1 MVEGHLFLIVGN
13 SGSGKDSILE
23 WVKAN
28 WSCKAQLIIAERY
41 ITRPPAPETEKFIS
55 VTREEF
61 EKMDQSGHFSLKW
74 NSYDMWYGVP
84 REIVSKAK
92 DGALVIVNV
101 SRQIIDD
108 TRAKYPDMKV
118 IFVSVPVSILL
129 DRIKQRA
136 RESDSEIAARLDR
149 AKHNETLPG
158 ADFVVENTG
167 TVAEAGARLLA
178 YLEGI
183 CSAMHRA

>member
-1 MVEGHLFLIVGN
+1 MVEGCLFLIVGN
-13 SGSGKDSILE
+13 SGSGKDSILD
-23 WVKAN
+23 WVKAH
-28 WSCKAQLIIAERY
+28 WSCEKTDIIIAERY
-41 ITRPPAPETEKFIS
+41 ITRPPAPETEKFVS
-55 VTREEF
+55 VSQDEF
-61 EKMDQSGHFSLKW
+61 KKIDHAGQFALKW

-84 REIVSKAK
+84 REIVSKTK
-92 DGALVIVNV
+92 QGALVIVNV
-101 SRQIIDD
+101 SRQIIED
-108 TRAKYPDMKV
+108 TREQYPGTKV

-149 AKHNETLPG
+149 AKHNETMPG

-178 YLEGI
+178 YLEQF
-183 CSAMHRA
+183 C